1 MSIDTQAPKPRL
13 TALEFER
20 MELDHAELVD
30 GEILQLSPTSN
41 RHGLIASRL
50 HLALGGFVRQHRLGE
65 TFVAELGCTLSTYTV
80 RAPDIAYISQGRLP
94 PRGEADDHFYA
105 GAPDLAVEVLSPSD
119 RWPAVGKKVM
129 QYLDAG
135 AREVWVVDPK
145 KRQIHTYAGSPPTSR
160 IVDGDGPL
168 TSPLLP
174 GFALPLVE
182 LFD

>member
-1 MSIDTQAPKPRL
+1 MVRDAVEVPVIGIGAGP
-13 TALEFER
+13 
-20 MELDHAELVD
+20 HVD
-30 GEILQLSPTSN
+30 GQILVLYDM
-41 RHGLIASRL
+41 
-50 HLALGGFVRQHRLGE
+50 LGI
-65 TFVAELGCTLSTYTV
+65 T
-80 RAPDIAYISQGRLP
+80 QGRLP

-145 KRQIHTYAGSPPTSR
+145 KRRIHTYAGSPPTSR